1 MITIRTRNIKL
12 NVFLS
17 EEEKKLLKEKSNK
30 AGLSQ
35 SEFIRN
41 LILNYSN
48 NNSNL
53 EIFEI
58 VISGTIDELVE
69 LKLIMNRLAYYQ
81 LAETIDKT
89 INDLTLL
96 LINNKD
102 NVS

>member
-17 EEEKKLLKEKSNK
+17 EEEQKILKEKSNK
-30 AGLSQ
+30 AKLSQ
-35 SEFIRN
+35 SVFIRT

-48 NNSNL
+48 NNFNL

-58 VISGTIDELVE
+58 VISRTIDELVK

>member
-1 MITIRTRNIKL
+1 MK
-12 NVFLS
+12 
-17 EEEKKLLKEKSNK
+17 
-30 AGLSQ
+30 
-35 SEFIRN
+35 
-41 LILNYSN
+41 
-48 NNSNL
+48 
-53 EIFEI
+53 
-58 VISGTIDELVE
+58 